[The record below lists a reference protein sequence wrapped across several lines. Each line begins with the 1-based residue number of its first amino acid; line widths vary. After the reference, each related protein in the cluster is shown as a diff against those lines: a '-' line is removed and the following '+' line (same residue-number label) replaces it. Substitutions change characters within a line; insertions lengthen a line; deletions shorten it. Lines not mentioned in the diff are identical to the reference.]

1 MNSTSPVTYTMVG
14 VLAIALIGLVSGCG
28 GSGVPFVGDN
38 FALQMVD
45 SGTDGAGVVQTSTA
59 VVPTAGYQGVPPDAV
74 ALRVTIGQI
83 RVIPVDAPPIRLD
96 MPEDTV
102 IDVLALPSSWSLLEQ
117 DLPPGD
123 YQKLEL
129 IVASAEMEF
138 NDESVEPVFVPSGAQ
153 TGLKL
158 PIEFTISDGY
168 NTVLKLYW
176 NTHNSVHCT
185 GNGQW
190 MLQPMALIVTDIS
203 QEETADTVTV
213 TATSLAPAEV
223 SVGAT
228 QVPMLQL
235 DFELDDNFASIAAL
249 DVTLL
254 GTATAADVDTVE
266 VWVDGGDDVFNPADP
281 GTDDASIGSAPM
293 GDSPTTIDIT
303 DQQFSFPGTLTLFV
317 SYDVAVAASPGTVGA
332 SIAAASDISSPD
344 DITGA
349 FPLESGLATIPE
361 PPAP

>member
-1 MNSTSPVTYTMVG
+1 MNSTSPMKYRMVR
-14 VLAIALIGLVSGCG
+14 VLAIALIGFVSGCG

-59 VVPTAGYQGVPPDAV
+59 AVPTGGYQGVPPDAV

-102 IDVLALPSSWSLLEQ
+102 IDVLALPSSWSLLGP

-138 NDESVEPVFVPSGAQ
+138 NDESVESVFVPSGAQ

-158 PIEFTISDGY
+158 PIQFTISDGY
-168 NTVLKLYW
+168 NTVLQLYW

-213 TATSLAPAEV
+213 IATPLAPAEV
-223 SVGAT
+223 SAR
-228 QVPMLQL
+228 
-235 DFELDDNFASIAAL
+235 FRE
-249 DVTLL
+249 
-254 GTATAADVDTVE
+254 
-266 VWVDGGDDVFNPADP
+266 
-281 GTDDASIGSAPM
+281 
-293 GDSPTTIDIT
+293 
-303 DQQFSFPGTLTLFV
+303 
-317 SYDVAVAASPGTVGA
+317 
-332 SIAAASDISSPD
+332 
-344 DITGA
+344 
-349 FPLESGLATIPE
+349 
-361 PPAP
+361 

>member
-1 MNSTSPVTYTMVG
+1 MNSTSPVKYTMVG
-14 VLAIALIGLVSGCG
+14 VLAFALIGLASGCG
-28 GSGVPFVGDN
+28 GSGVPLVGDN

-45 SGTDGAGVVQTSTA
+45 SGADGAGVVQTSA
-59 VVPTAGYQGVPPDAV
+59 AAVPTGGYQGVPPDAV

-102 IDVLALPSSWSLLEQ
+102 IDVLALPSSWSLLGR
-117 DLPPGD
+117 DLPSGD

-138 NDESVEPVFVPSGAQ
+138 NDESVESVFVPSGAQ

-168 NTVLKLYW
+168 NTVLQLDW

-190 MLQPMALIVTDIS
+190 MLQPMALIVTDMS

-223 SVGAT
+223 SAGAT

-235 DFELDDNFASIAAL
+235 DFELDDNFASIEAL

-281 GTDDASIGSAPM
+281 GTDDASMGSAPM
-293 GDSPTTIDIT
+293 GVSPTTIDIT

-349 FPLESGLATIPE
+349 FPLESVPATIP
-361 PPAP
+361 